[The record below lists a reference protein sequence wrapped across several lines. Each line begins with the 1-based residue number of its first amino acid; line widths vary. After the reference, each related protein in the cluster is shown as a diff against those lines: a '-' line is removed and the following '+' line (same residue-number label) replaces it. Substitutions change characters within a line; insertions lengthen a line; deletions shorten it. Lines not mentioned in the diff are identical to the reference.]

1 MHRRVDPLVPA
12 ADEPLLPGAH
22 HSLDAGGRRDR
33 HAPERVAVEVDAGR
47 VVVDEASAESGERV
61 GLVEGLRSLPPVGHR
76 ESVRG
81 IVHPWEKYALDMPR
95 SLRTRFGLAVIVTI
109 SALATVLASSALAT
123 APPIG
128 PLPGGPTSKI
138 HTQPGQLVAVAL
150 PHRAG
155 GRVWRVAG
163 AFDGSRLREV
173 SEADVGPN
181 VVLVFRALRAG
192 NATLSFGLTRG
203 ERPKAYESR
212 QYVVMIAPE

>member
-1 MHRRVDPLVPA
+1 
-12 ADEPLLPGAH
+12 
-22 HSLDAGGRRDR
+22 
-33 HAPERVAVEVDAGR
+33 
-47 VVVDEASAESGERV
+47 
-61 GLVEGLRSLPPVGHR
+61 
-76 ESVRG
+76 
-81 IVHPWEKYALDMPR
+81 MPR
-95 SLRTRFGLAVIVTI
+95 SLRTRFGVAVIVTI

-181 VVLVFRALRAG
+181 VVLVFRALRTG